1 MKGVQRSHPF
11 ACIGCMA
18 TQLHLALQSVKCTS
32 FQLPTPLGPPGRM
45 GVLGLREGFLFKV
58 KTASSPAVPPPQDS
72 LNTP

>member
-18 TQLHLALQSVKCTS
+18 TQLHLALLSVKCTS
-32 FQLPTPLGPPGRM
+32 FQLPTPLGPTGRM

-58 KTASSPAVPPPQDS
+58 KTLPARQPCP
-72 LNTP
+72 LRRTL